1 MINIVLC
8 GGCGS
13 RLWPLSRKLYPK
25 QFYKF
30 FEGESLF
37 EKTIKRNNSFCDKE
51 IIVTNNEQYDLALNQ
66 INNIDVKSNE
76 FILEPIGR
84 NTTAAVALACLTLE
98 SEKIVLV
105 TPSDHLINDEEEYGK
120 VLKEAE
126 ALAKKDYIVT
136 FGIKPD
142 SPDTNYGYIEAQGND
157 VISFKEKPDEKTAA
171 EYIARGNYYWNSGMF
186 MFKVGT
192 FFKELKNHAPDIYK
206 FANKAFKHAKAYSP
220 IKIRLEDMLQIPSI
234 SLDYSVME
242 KSDKLKVISFDIGWA
257 DLGSFE
263 ALYQNLIQDQD
274 YNCILSDEVVIEN
287 SHNNLIISNDRTVAA
302 IDVDNLIIVD
312 TEDALLISEKGS
324 SYKVKEITDKL
335 EQSKKNV
342 VKSHIVTYCT
352 WGFFKTLEEGSGFKV
367 KKIFVNPG
375 SRLSLQKHFH
385 RSEHWTIASGKAKV
399 ILGNEEL
406 ILNANDSIYIPLG
419 KVHRVENCGDDELII
434 IETQIGDYLKEDD
447 IERLEDDYKTITKS
461 CQNNNS
467 KHTM

>member
-37 EKTIKRNNSFCDKE
+37 EKTIKRNSRFCDKE

-84 NTTAAVALACLTLE
+84 NTTAAVALACLSLE

-105 TPSDHLINDEEEYGK
+105 TPSDHLINNEEEYER
-120 VLKEAE
+120 VIKEAE

-142 SPDTNYGYIEAQGND
+142 SPDTNYGYIESQGND

-171 EYIARGNYYWNSGMF
+171 DYLARGNYYWNSGMF
-186 MFKVGT
+186 MFKVGV
-192 FFKELKNHAPDIYK
+192 FFEELKKHAPYIYK
-206 FANKAFKHAKAYSP
+206 FANKAFRNAKSHSP
-220 IKIRLEDMLQIPSI
+220 IRVRLEDMLQIPSI

-242 KSDKLKVISFDIGWA
+242 KSDKLKVLPFDIGWA

-263 ALYQNLIQDQD
+263 ALYQNLNQDQD
-274 YNCILSDEVVIEN
+274 SNCILSDEAILEN
-287 SHNNLIISNDRTVAA
+287 SHNNLIVSNGRTVAA
-302 IDVDNLIIVD
+302 IDVDDLIIVD

-335 EQSKKNV
+335 EQSKKDV
-342 VKSHIVTYCT
+342 VKAHIVTYQS
-352 WGFFKTLEEGSGFKV
+352 WGFLKTLEKGSGFKV
-367 KKIFVNPG
+367 KKIFINPG

-385 RSEHWTIASGKAKV
+385 RSEHWTIVSGKAKV
-399 ILGNEEL
+399 ILGDQERTL
-406 ILNANDSIYIPLG
+406 SANDSIYIPLG
-419 KVHRVENCGDDELII
+419 KVHSVENCGDDELII
-434 IETQIGDYLKEDD
+434 IETQIGDCLKEDD
-447 IERLEDDYKTITKS
+447 VAKV
-461 CQNNNS
+461 
-467 KHTM
+467 